1 MNVTTGMV
9 ALGASWLIYAAI
21 HSLLAS
27 HAVKRLVAA
36 RCPGCMGGYR
46 LFYNVLAVGLLPV
59 PLWLTFSL
67 PGQPL
72 WQWVGGWAWL
82 GNGLALLAMLGFA
95 YSLRFYDGSG
105 FLGLRQLREDH
116 RALTEPEGLCISP
129 LHRWVRHPWY
139 TLGLVILWTRDMDA
153 PLLLTS
159 VLVTAYFVIG
169 SRLEERKLLA
179 QYGEAYARYRALVP
193 GLLPRPWRHL
203 SAAQAS
209 ELEQRARDII

>member
-1 MNVTTGMV
+1 
-9 ALGASWLIYAAI
+9 
-21 HSLLAS
+21 
-27 HAVKRLVAA
+27 
-36 RCPGCMGGYR
+36 
-46 LFYNVLAVGLLPV
+46 
-59 PLWLTFSL
+59 
-67 PGQPL
+67 
-72 WQWVGGWAWL
+72 
-82 GNGLALLAMLGFA
+82 
-95 YSLRFYDGSG
+95 
-105 FLGLRQLREDH
+105 
-116 RALTEPEGLCISP
+116 
-129 LHRWVRHPWY
+129 
-139 TLGLVILWTRDMDA
+139 MDA